1 LHKGAAQL
9 GRHADVIYRF
19 GDCALDADR
28 RELRRS
34 GVPCPLEPQV
44 FDLLEFL
51 IRNRDRVVSKE
62 DVFNVIWRGRIVSE
76 AVLHTQLSAV
86 RRAIGDTGSG
96 QRLIRTLRN
105 KGFRFVGQ
113 VREDTRTKRAVRFA
127 EESRNRALL
136 ADHPTIP
143 VLPFANISGDPAL
156 ESLADGFTEELI
168 TALSKVGW
176 LYVATR
182 VSSFACKGQA
192 LATAQVARKLGVRY
206 LLAGALRQEAGCRR
220 ITVQLIDAIAD
231 RQIWA
236 ERYDGGLIERLTVQD
251 KICEQVVAA
260 IEPQLYIAEQIR
272 IARKSPANLNT
283 WECVVRALSLMN
295 SRDRQKVALAQA
307 FLRKAVAI
315 DPNSAQCHSLLSI
328 ATTLRVHMSWAH
340 RQTVI
345 PAALAS
351 AHKALSLNPDEPWA
365 HAALGYALIWK
376 RPEDAIV
383 PCQSAVKLDPNFA
396 AGHYFMALGSAY
408 AGYHDR
414 IFPHA
419 AMAERL
425 ARRDLLARAYAGAH
439 DNVRATGSF
448 AIGHYRQGVEFARSA
463 AVYIPNSPTAYRAL
477 LMNLA
482 LAGETDGAK
491 HALQTLRHLAPAISQ
506 NWIRQNAVWTSDDA
520 MKRYVEAFRI
530 AGLK

>member
-1 LHKGAAQL
+1 M
-9 GRHADVIYRF
+9 IYRF
-19 GDCALDADR
+19 DDCVLDTDR
-28 RELRRS
+28 RELRRG

-51 IRNRDRVVSKE
+51 IRNRERVVSKE
-62 DVFNVIWRGRIVSE
+62 DVFNSVWRGRIVSE
-76 AVLHTQLSAV
+76 AVLYTQLNAA
-86 RRAIGDTGSG
+86 RRAIGDSGSG
-96 QRLIRTLRN
+96 QRLIRTLRT
-105 KGFRFVGQ
+105 KGFRFIGA
-113 VREDTRTKRAVRFA
+113 VREETRTKRTTRLA

-136 ADHPTIP
+136 ADHPTIA
-143 VLPFANISGDPAL
+143 VLPFANISGDPTL
-156 ESLADGFTEELI
+156 ESLADGMTEELI

-182 VSSFACKGQA
+182 ASSFACKGQVFGA
-192 LATAQVARKLGVRY
+192 AQVARKLGVRY
-206 LLAGALRQEAGCRR
+206 LLAGALRQEVGRRR

-231 RQIWA
+231 HQIWA
-236 ERYDGGLIERLTVQD
+236 ERYDRDFIDRLAVQD
-251 KICEQVVAA
+251 EICEHVVAA
-260 IEPQLYIAEQIR
+260 IEPQLYIAEQVR
-272 IARKSPANLNT
+272 VQRKSLANLNG
-283 WECVVRALSLMN
+283 WECIVRALSLMN
-295 SRDRQKVALAQA
+295 SRDRKNVALAQA
-307 FLRKAVAI
+307 LLRKAVSI
-315 DPNSAQCHSLLSI
+315 DPNSAQGHSLLSI
-328 ATTLRVHMSWAH
+328 ATTLRVHMSWAD

-365 HAALGYALIWK
+365 HAALGYGLIWK

-383 PCQSAVKLDPNFA
+383 PCQSAVNLDPNFA
-396 AGHYFMALGSAY
+396 AGHYFLALGSAY
-408 AGYHDR
+408 AGHHDHV
-414 IFPHA
+414 FPHA

-439 DNVRATGSF
+439 QNVRATGSF
-448 AIGHYRQGVEFARSA
+448 AIERYNEGAKFARSA

-482 LAGETDGAK
+482 LAGEADDAK
-491 HALQTLRHLAPAISQ
+491 HALQTLRRLAPAMSQ
-506 NWIRQNAVWTSDDA
+506 DWIRQNAVWASADA

>member
-1 LHKGAAQL
+1 M
-9 GRHADVIYRF
+9 IYRF
-19 GDCALDADR
+19 DDCALDTDR
-28 RELRRS
+28 RELRRG

-62 DVFNVIWRGRIVSE
+62 DVFNSVWRGRIVSE

-86 RRAIGDTGSG
+86 RRAIGDSGSG
-96 QRLIRTLRN
+96 QRLVRTLRT
-105 KGFRFVGQ
+105 KGFRFVGA
-113 VREDTRTKRAVRFA
+113 VREETRTKRTTRF
-127 EESRNRALL
+127 EERRNRALL
-136 ADHPTIP
+136 ADHPTIA

-156 ESLADGFTEELI
+156 ESLADGMTEDLI

-182 VSSFACKGQA
+182 ASSFACKGQA
-192 LATAQVARKLGVRY
+192 LGTAQAARKLGVRY
-206 LLAGALRQEAGCRR
+206 LLAGALRQETGRRR

-231 RQIWA
+231 HQIWA
-236 ERYDGGLIERLTVQD
+236 ERYDRDFIDRLAVQD
-251 KICEQVVAA
+251 EICEHVVAA
-260 IEPQLYIAEQIR
+260 IEPQLYIAEQVR
-272 IARKSPANLNT
+272 VQRKSPANLNG
-283 WECVVRALSLMN
+283 WECIVRALSLMN
-295 SRDRQKVALAQA
+295 SRDRKNVALAQA
-307 FLRKAVAI
+307 LLRKAVSI
-315 DPNSAQCHSLLSI
+315 DPNSAQGHSLLSI
-328 ATTLRVHMSWAH
+328 ATTLRVHMSWAD
-340 RQTVI
+340 RQTVV
-345 PAALAS
+345 PLALAS
-351 AHKALSLNPDEPWA
+351 AHKALALNPDEPWA

-383 PCQSAVKLDPNFA
+383 PCQSAVKLDPDFA
-396 AGHYFMALGSAY
+396 AGHYFLALGSAY
-408 AGYHDR
+408 AGCHDR
-414 IFPHA
+414 VFPHA

-439 DNVRATGSF
+439 QNVRATGSF
-448 AIGHYRQGVEFARSA
+448 AIEQYRDGAEFARSA

-482 LAGETDGAK
+482 LAGETDEAK
-491 HALQTLRHLAPAISQ
+491 HALQTLRRLAPGMSQ
-506 NWIRQNAVWTSDDA
+506 NWISQNAVWASADT